1 MSWMGCLLH
10 CVPEDMRFAW
20 LFHFTGDSGESRVQ
34 EKGYGDCCRCA
45 GWRKSLPCACN
56 LEGRSASGV
65 QLVLIRC
72 DEFYCDGIYGE
83 RGKPYEDDASRF
95 IFFCKATLEL
105 SCLMTPQLQVLHAHD
120 WAAALVPVF
129 ARAQGLPFKTVL
141 TIHHVA
147 DQGSFWGLDFGLTNL
162 PEPFFTLHGVEFFG
176 RLNFLKGGILY
187 ADRITTVSEHYRR
200 EILTPSGG
208 GGLDGVLRENGHR
221 LSAILDG
228 ADYKLWNPASD
239 RLLPARYD
247 AKKLRGKQ
255 VCRDALLKEL
265 KLAPGPRGPVFGMV
279 TRVVREKGFKNPAP
293 LLDRLLWDD
302 VRLIILG
309 EGDPAYETAL
319 AVAAR
324 KFPTRF
330 AYQDYDAKLAHLIEA
345 GMGHQP
351 DSITG
356 RASGFECDDNLGYGV
371 LPVARATGGIHE
383 IIEDYD
389 PTSDSGYGF
398 LCYEYSSEAFWDA
411 IKRARQ
417 IFRDREASPTKLMK
431 RAMARNFSCNGPHSA
446 TKLFTENL
454 LAGPINL
461 LRDVVSGAG
470 ALIELSPCQTGPSVE
485 VCAAFS
491 LRLMAYAIIK
501 TGGRQFFASRKA
513 IRSMSIFWMSIRVRL
528 RPSARC

>member
-1 MSWMGCLLH
+1 MISAEGPPLQRTGAVIDVMDGLPAALRSRGH
-10 CVPEDMRFAW
+10 EVCVALPFYREIRENRAFKKKD
-20 LFHFTGDSGESRVQ
+20 TGIAVDIQVGEKVYVAR
-34 EKGYGDCCRCA
+34 Y
-45 GWRKSLPCACN
+45 

-65 QLVLIRC
+65 QLLLIRC
-72 DEFYCDGIYGE
+72 DEFFDRDGIYGE
-83 RGKPYEDDASRF
+83 HGKPYEDNASRF

-105 SCLMTPQLQVLHAHD
+105 SRRLTPQLQVLHAHD

-129 ARAQGLPFKTVL
+129 VRAQGLPFKTVL

-162 PEPFFTLHGVEFFG
+162 PEGFFSLNGVEFFG

-208 GGLDGVLRENGHR
+208 CGLDGVLGENAHR
-221 LSAILDG
+221 LTAILDG
-228 ADYKLWNPASD
+228 ADYNVWNPASD

-247 AKKLRGKQ
+247 EKKLRGKQ
-255 VCRDALLKEL
+255 VCRDALLKEM

-279 TRVVREKGFKNPAP
+279 TRVVQEKGFEILVP

-309 EGDPAYETAL
+309 AGDPAYETGL

-324 KFPTRF
+324 KFSTRF
-330 AYQDYDAKLAHLIEA
+330 AYKKDYDARLAHLIEA
-345 GMGHQP
+345 GMDISLIPSQ
-351 DSITG
+351 
-356 RASGFECDDNLGYGV
+356 FEPAGLSAMYNLKYGA

-389 PTSDSGYGF
+389 PASDSGYGF

-411 IKRARQ
+411 MKRAGQ
-417 IFRDREASPTKLMK
+417 IFRDRELWTNLMK
-431 RAMARNFSCNGPHSA
+431 RAMARNFSWDASA
-446 TKLFTENL
+446 
-454 LAGPINL
+454 
-461 LRDVVSGAG
+461 LRYEVLYKGLIGA
-470 ALIELSPCQTGPSVE
+470 ADK
-485 VCAAFS
+485 AA
-491 LRLMAYAIIK
+491 A
-501 TGGRQFFASRKA
+501 
-513 IRSMSIFWMSIRVRL
+513 
-528 RPSARC
+528 

>member
-1 MSWMGCLLH
+1 MRILMISAEGPPLQRTGAVIDVMDGLPAALRSRGH
-10 CVPEDMRFAW
+10 EVCVVLPFYREIRDNRAFKKED
-20 LFHFTGDSGESRVQ
+20 TGIAVDVQVGDRV
-34 EKGYGDCCRCA
+34 YCA
-45 GWRKSLPCACN
+45 RY

-65 QLVLIRC
+65 QLYLVRC
-72 DEFYCDGIYGE
+72 DEFFDRDGIYGE
-83 RGKPYEDDASRF
+83 RGKPYEDNASRF
-95 IFFCKATLEL
+95 IFFCKAAVEL
-105 SCLMTPQLQVLHAHD
+105 SRRLTPQLQILHVHD

-129 ARAQGLPFKTVL
+129 VHAQGLPFKTVL

-162 PEPFFTLHGVEFFG
+162 PERFFTLHGVEFFG

-208 GGLDGVLRENGHR
+208 CGLDGVLGENAHR

-228 ADYKLWNPASD
+228 ADYKLWSPASD
-239 RLLPARYD
+239 GLLPARYD
-247 AKKLRGKQ
+247 EKKLRGKQ
-255 VCRDALLKEL
+255 VCRDALLKEM

-279 TRVVREKGFKNPAP
+279 TRVVHEKGFEILVP

-324 KFPTRF
+324 KFATRF
-330 AYQDYDAKLAHLIEA
+330 AYQKDYDAKLAHLIEA
-345 GMGHQP
+345 GMDISLIPSQ
-351 DSITG
+351 
-356 RASGFECDDNLGYGV
+356 FEPAGLSAMYSLKYGA

-383 IIEDYD
+383 IIEAYD
-389 PTSDSGYGF
+389 PISDSGYGF

-417 IFRDREASPTKLMK
+417 IFRDRHLWTKLMK
-431 RAMARNFSCNGPHSA
+431 RAMTRNFSWDAAAQRYEALYKELVSA
-446 TKLFTENL
+446 TDK
-454 LAGPINL
+454 
-461 LRDVVSGAG
+461 
-470 ALIELSPCQTGPSVE
+470 
-485 VCAAFS
+485 AA
-491 LRLMAYAIIK
+491 A
-501 TGGRQFFASRKA
+501 
-513 IRSMSIFWMSIRVRL
+513 
-528 RPSARC
+528 